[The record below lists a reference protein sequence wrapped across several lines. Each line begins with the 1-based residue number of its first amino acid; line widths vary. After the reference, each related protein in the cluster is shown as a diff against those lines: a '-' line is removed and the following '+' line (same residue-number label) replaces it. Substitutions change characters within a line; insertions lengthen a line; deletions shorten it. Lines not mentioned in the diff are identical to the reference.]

1 MGRRRVRGRDVNGIL
16 LLDKPSGI
24 TSNEALQQVKRLF
37 FAKKAGHTGSLDPLA
52 SGVLPICMGEA
63 TKVSAFLL
71 DADKCYQVRCQ
82 LGVKTDT
89 ADAEGEV
96 IETRP
101 VEDYSDARIETVLE
115 QFRGPIEQIP
125 PMYSALK
132 HEGQRLYK
140 LARQG
145 VEVEREPRPVDIHE
159 LSVTARGEDWL
170 DIFVHCSKGTYV
182 RTLVED
188 IGERL
193 GCGAHVSR
201 LRRTAVG
208 PYGDDGLVTLEEL
221 EAIKARD
228 KRATD
233 DLLLPIETALTQW
246 PGVNLSPDAAFYL
259 RQGQAVL
266 VPRAP
271 TSGWVRLYEGEGT
284 FLGMGEILD
293 DGRVAPRR
301 MMKGA

>member
-233 DLLLPIETALTQW
+233 DLLLTIETALTQW

-271 TSGWVRLYEGEGT
+271 TSGWVRLYEGEDT